1 MKKMKKFEGGGLAE
15 GMRKGLDTKKL
26 PDDVYATIESDPH
39 SSNRKNRLSQ
49 IEEANRKE
57 GRRIGNER
65 QEDAQLK
72 SAPAAYL
79 GRGVDFVKDK
89 MSDADA
95 YLSGKMGLD
104 RRAAAKRG
112 MRQGLKDEGYKAGG
126 MVSSAS
132 KRADGCATKGKT
144 RGKMVTMKSGGMC

>member
-1 MKKMKKFEGGGLAE
+1 MKKVKKYEAGGLAE
-15 GMRKGLDTKKL
+15 GMRKGIDTKKL

-39 SSNRKNRLSQ
+39 SSDRKNRLSQ
-49 IEEANRKE
+49 IEEISRKE
-57 GRRIGNER
+57 GRRMGNER
-65 QEDAQLK
+65 QESAQLK

-79 GRGVDFVKDK
+79 GRGVDFIKDK

-95 YLSGKMGLD
+95 YLSEKMGLD

-126 MVSSAS
+126 KVSSAS
-132 KRADGCATKGKT
+132 KRADGCAIRGKT
-144 RGKMVTMKSGGMC
+144 RGRMV